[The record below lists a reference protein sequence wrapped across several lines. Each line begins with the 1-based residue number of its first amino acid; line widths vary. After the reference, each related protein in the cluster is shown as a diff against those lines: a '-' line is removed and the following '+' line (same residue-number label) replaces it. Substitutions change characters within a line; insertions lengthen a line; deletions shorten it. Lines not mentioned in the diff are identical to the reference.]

1 MEQFYYQGTAVV
13 ENADADCHSLLKA
26 SALLR
31 YVEQISSMHARK
43 FGMDDKFF
51 EDHGVA
57 FLVGK
62 QALRFNRV
70 PRRGE
75 TLTLCSRS
83 EKALR
88 GSIKRVTT
96 LTDEAGQE
104 VAMVDSRWIMSS
116 LENGHIL
123 RQPGWTVEGYW
134 NETVEEELPLLLH
147 KRRDSLTSAGLVT
160 ARYSQCDLHYHI
172 NNAFYLDIVCDAL
185 PQEIMR
191 DHVVKFASINYH
203 REVPMGQQVEVF
215 YTPSDDGWYFIA
227 KHADKTAFECY
238 LELEPVKQQK
248 HGGMP
253 MSKTGELFGTFFK
266 IGAFTFGGGYAMVAL
281 LEHEF
286 VEEKRWLTR
295 EEFLDMV
302 AIAEST
308 PGPVAVNSATYIGYK
323 LAGVAGAAASTL
335 AVCLPSFAVIYLISL
350 FFDRFLQLTV
360 VANAFKG
367 IQACVI
373 YLILSAGVKMLKNLQ
388 RTPFNTAV
396 VAVVLA
402 AMVGC
407 SVLAVKF
414 SSICCI
420 LLCGAAGVLAYAL
433 GQGKKG
439 GTK

>member
-172 NNAFYLDIVCDAL
+172 NNAFYLDMHCRRRSCA
-185 PQEIMR
+185 IM
-191 DHVVKFASINYH
+191 
-203 REVPMGQQVEVF
+203 
-215 YTPSDDGWYFIA
+215 
-227 KHADKTAFECY
+227 
-238 LELEPVKQQK
+238 L
-248 HGGMP
+248 
-253 MSKTGELFGTFFK
+253 
-266 IGAFTFGGGYAMVAL
+266 
-281 LEHEF
+281 
-286 VEEKRWLTR
+286 
-295 EEFLDMV
+295 
-302 AIAEST
+302 
-308 PGPVAVNSATYIGYK
+308 
-323 LAGVAGAAASTL
+323 
-335 AVCLPSFAVIYLISL
+335 
-350 FFDRFLQLTV
+350 
-360 VANAFKG
+360 
-367 IQACVI
+367 
-373 YLILSAGVKMLKNLQ
+373 
-388 RTPFNTAV
+388 
-396 VAVVLA
+396 
-402 AMVGC
+402 
-407 SVLAVKF
+407 
-414 SSICCI
+414 
-420 LLCGAAGVLAYAL
+420 
-433 GQGKKG
+433 
-439 GTK
+439 

>member
-1 MEQFYYQGTAVV
+1 MEQFYYEGTAVV

-31 YVEQISSMHARK
+31 YVEQISTMHARH

-83 EKALR
+83 EKSLR
-88 GSIKRVTT
+88 GSIKRITT

-116 LENGHIL
+116 LEDGHIL
-123 RQPGWTVEGYW
+123 RQPDWTVEGYW

-147 KRRDSLTSAGLVT
+147 KRRENLTSAGLFT
-160 ARYSQCDLHYHI
+160 AHYSQCDLHYHI

-191 DHVVKFASINYH
+191 NNVVKFASINYH

-215 YTPSDDGWYFIA
+215 YTSSDDGWYFIA

-238 LELEPVKQQK
+238 LELEPVKQ
-248 HGGMP
+248 
-253 MSKTGELFGTFFK
+253 
-266 IGAFTFGGGYAMVAL
+266 
-281 LEHEF
+281 
-286 VEEKRWLTR
+286 
-295 EEFLDMV
+295 
-302 AIAEST
+302 
-308 PGPVAVNSATYIGYK
+308 
-323 LAGVAGAAASTL
+323 
-335 AVCLPSFAVIYLISL
+335 
-350 FFDRFLQLTV
+350 
-360 VANAFKG
+360 
-367 IQACVI
+367 
-373 YLILSAGVKMLKNLQ
+373 
-388 RTPFNTAV
+388 
-396 VAVVLA
+396 
-402 AMVGC
+402 
-407 SVLAVKF
+407 
-414 SSICCI
+414 
-420 LLCGAAGVLAYAL
+420 
-433 GQGKKG
+433 
-439 GTK
+439 